1 MYNKEAVDKQIKKDP
16 RIKSSEAKLIHR
28 LLKGRVTNPDI
39 IKDPSKPAFIV
50 RTKQWD
56 LKENVLLISRRWFTS
71 DMISILNLGSSLE
84 LYGAIIF
91 VKMWQIPFS
100 IQL

>member
-1 MYNKEAVDKQIKKDP
+1 MQKLGLRPEKKAKDQQRMFKLSKMITKDP

-50 RTKQWD
+50 RTK
-56 LKENVLLISRRWFTS
+56 
-71 DMISILNLGSSLE
+71 
-84 LYGAIIF
+84 
-91 VKMWQIPFS
+91 
-100 IQL
+100 